1 VHQLAEPT
9 AGDPSDSAAADRAA
23 QFASNAS
30 DRLAALVTS
39 SDDAIIGKTLDGKVV
54 DWNRGAATIF
64 GYTEAEMIGQPIAML
79 VPAGEADDIA
89 PLLDRLKRGE
99 RIDHYETRRRR
110 KDGTIID
117 VSLTISPIHDRDG
130 RILGFSK
137 VARDVTLLRRQR
149 ALVERSEA
157 HLKSILETVPD
168 AMVVFDAT
176 GAIQSF
182 SQTAQTLFGYPPD
195 EAIRLD
201 IARLLAPHEREAHEA
216 FMASLAGAPTSH
228 GIGQSRKLTARRR
241 DGALFPAELTIGEM
255 RSTTGRLFTGF
266 VRDLTEKAENEK
278 RLNDL
283 QAELVHIARFTAMG
297 EMASTLAHELNQ
309 PLTAIASYLNG
320 CRRLLGASHD
330 PQAEILHHAVE
341 RAADQ
346 ALRAGEIIRRLRGF
360 VRRGETQRTQAN
372 LAALIEEA
380 CALALLGA
388 REHGVCVN
396 FAFDNREREVLVD
409 KIQIQ
414 QVVLNLV
421 RNAVEAMQESAF
433 RELTISTAALKT
445 DGVIVCVGDT
455 GPGIS
460 DAVAAQLFQPFVTTK
475 RHGMGVG
482 LSISRTI
489 VEAHGG
495 HLWMEPNPA
504 GGAMFL
510 FSIKGAQDAG

>member
-1 VHQLAEPT
+1 MQQSTALT
-9 AGDPSDSAAADRAA
+9 AGEHLAPASPDHAAT
-23 QFASNAS
+23 FASSAS

-39 SDDAIIGKTLDGKVV
+39 SDDAIIGKTLDGLVV
-54 DWNRGAATIF
+54 DWNRGAEAIF
-64 GYTEAEMIGQPIAML
+64 GYGAAEMIGQPIAML

-110 KDGTIID
+110 KDGAIID
-117 VSLTISPIHDRDG
+117 VSLTISPIRDRDG

-168 AMVVFDAT
+168 AMVVFDAE
-176 GAIQSF
+176 GRIQSF
-182 SQTAQTLFGYPPD
+182 SQTAQTLFGYRPE
-195 EAIRLD
+195 EAAGLNIDQLM
-201 IARLLAPHEREAHEA
+201 APQEREAHEA
-216 FMASLAGAPTSH
+216 FMAWLAGAGQNL
-228 GIGQSRKLTARRR
+228 GIGQTRPVTARRH
-241 DGALFPAELTIGEM
+241 DGTLFPAELTIGEM
-255 RSTTGRLFTGF
+255 RSTSGRLFTGF
-266 VRDLTEKAENEK
+266 ARDLTEKAENEK
-278 RLNDL
+278 RLRDL

-320 CRRLLGASHD
+320 CRRLLAASHD
-330 PQAEILHHAVE
+330 PQAEILSHAVE

-360 VRRGETQRTQAN
+360 VRRGETERAATN
-372 LAALIEEA
+372 LTVLIEEA

-388 REHGVCVN
+388 REHGVRVN
-396 FAFDNREREVLVD
+396 FAFDNRERWVLVD

-421 RNAVEAMQESAF
+421 RNAVEAMQDSAF
-433 RELTISTAALKT
+433 RELTISTAVLKT
-445 DGVIVCVGDT
+445 DSVIVCVADT

-460 DAVAAQLFQPFVTTK
+460 EAVAAQLFQPFVTTK

-504 GGAMFL
+504 GGTMFL
-510 FSIKGAQDAG
+510 FTIKGAPDGG